1 MAEPAPPDG
10 PLLQM
15 RGITKSFL
23 GTVVLDQ
30 VDLDCR
36 AGEVHA
42 VVGENGAGKSTL
54 IKVLAGVHPPDAG
67 QVVIAGEDRTF
78 HHPVEAQAAGVAT
91 IYQEFNLLPERTVA
105 ENVWVGREPARWGVV
120 DRGRMAADTQRLLDD
135 LGERSFSPRSRVGD
149 LSVAQQQVVEVLKA
163 RSLDARILVMDEPT
177 AALADE
183 EVDQLLALVRR
194 LRDRGL
200 AVLYISH
207 RLREVFAVADR
218 ITVLKDGRRVDT
230 LATAETSAGQ
240 LVAKMVG
247 RELDGYVP
255 PRAERAELGD
265 VRLAVRGGGNAFLA
279 GIDLEVRA
287 GEIVGIAGLQG
298 AGRTELARAIFGA
311 DPFTAGSVEIDSAE
325 RRLRSPRDGIAAG
338 LGCARRRRL

>member
-1 MAEPAPPDG
+1 
-10 PLLQM
+10 
-15 RGITKSFL
+15 
-23 GTVVLDQ
+23 
-30 VDLDCR
+30 
-36 AGEVHA
+36 
-42 VVGENGAGKSTL
+42 
-54 IKVLAGVHPPDAG
+54 
-67 QVVIAGEDRTF
+67 
-78 HHPVEAQAAGVAT
+78 
-91 IYQEFNLLPERTVA
+91 
-105 ENVWVGREPARWGVV
+105 
-120 DRGRMAADTQRLLDD
+120 MAAATQRLLDD

-149 LSVAQQQVVEVLKA
+149 LSVAQQQVVEVVEA

-183 EVDQLLALVRR
+183 EVDQLLALVGR

-247 RELDGYVP
+247 REIDGYVP
-255 PRAERAELGD
+255 PRAEPAELGD

-298 AGRTELARAIFGA
+298 AGRTELARAIFGS
-311 DPFTAGSVEIDSAE
+311 DPFTAGSVEIDGAE

-338 LGCARRRRL
+338 LGFLTEDRKSEGLALARRPSRGGHRADARHYHLNIEEQDPAAEIRLAGAAGRVAHVQVCANDRGAPGADHMDWRAIRDALVDVGYDGPLCIESFTAENESIATAASISRPLARSQDATATDGLAFLRSLWV